1 MRIYNR
7 YIIFLVLACCAVN
20 IFLAFLGQDNLEIY
34 FILNVLVF
42 LIITLLFAYL
52 NPRARRALNAIGVVL
67 FAGFMVIVTMK
78 VIDIITGG

>member
-7 YIIFLVLACCAVN
+7 YLLFLVIVSCAIN
-20 IFLAFLGQDNLEIY
+20 IFLAFLGQTDLEVF

-52 NPRARRALNAIGVVL
+52 NPRARRALNSIGVVL
-67 FAGFMVIVTMK
+67 FAGFMVIVVMK
-78 VIDIITGG
+78 VIDIIAG